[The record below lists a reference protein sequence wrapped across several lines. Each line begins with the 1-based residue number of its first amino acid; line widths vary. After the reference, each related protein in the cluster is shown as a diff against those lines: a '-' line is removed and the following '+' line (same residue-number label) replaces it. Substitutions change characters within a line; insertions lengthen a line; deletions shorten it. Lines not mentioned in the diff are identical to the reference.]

1 MGKMKLGTKIIA
13 GFIGVS
19 IITLVLGI
27 IGYYGAV
34 KSEGSIDEL
43 GAVRLPS
50 VESLLIISEA
60 QTAVDSGENAL
71 LSTHLDAEAR
81 AAQHQRFSEAK
92 KRADE
97 AWAIYEPLPQTAEEA
112 ATWKEFVPAWE
123 KWWQDHEDYVKL
135 VREYEGTISGQEEAE
150 NLYAQMTEQAL
161 VKNSESFNKAEALLN
176 AIVTIY
182 ENRAKN
188 ASFDDQTAF
197 NRVAYFT
204 IQSLLTISE
213 AQTAI
218 DSSENALLNRSIS
231 MKSRQGQY
239 DRIAAA
245 WKRAEDA
252 WKVYEPLEQTAEEKK
267 LWGQFVPAWNAWKA
281 DHGKY
286 VALCHDYDKT
296 MDAQNK
302 AKGIYE
308 KMNQQ
313 SLVTIGKSFTAAE
326 TLLNKLVEINIQV
339 AEKTSHSSI
348 SQAAFLKIFSLIA
361 MIIGVILALVLG
373 VLITRSI
380 TKPINR
386 IIEALGSGADQVS
399 SASGQVSSASQSLA
413 EGASEQAAAIEET
426 SSSLEEMSSMTK
438 QNADNA
444 AQADSLMSE
453 AKVVV
458 DKAGV
463 SMKEM
468 NKSMGEISSAG
479 QEIGK
484 IIKTIDEIAF
494 QTNLL
499 ALNAAVEAARA
510 GEAGAGFAVVA
521 DEVRNLAQRAAD
533 AAKNTAD
540 LIEGTI
546 TRINQGTEL
555 VKTTDEAFTEVAAS
569 STKVAELIGEIAAA
583 SSEQAQGIDQVNQ
596 AVSQMD
602 QVTQTNA
609 ANAEESASASEE
621 LNAQAESMLEVVSEL
636 MTLVGGEAA
645 ASKMQADHQARQR
658 SKAKRQALPVPIE
671 RRQPERNMGTKVVKG
686 DDVIPMDDD
695 FNDF

>member
-13 GFIGVS
+13 GFAAVS
-19 IITLVLGI
+19 IITLILGI
-27 IGYYGAV
+27 LGYYGAV
-34 KSEGSIDEL
+34 KSAGSINEI
-43 GAVRLPS
+43 GIVRLPS
-50 VESLLIISEA
+50 V
-60 QTAVDSGENAL
+60 DAL
-71 LSTHLDAEAR
+71 LEIKADAENIRGTMRTLAIPGLSFEMRKRQESNLAQAR
-81 AAQHQRFSEAK
+81 ESYEK
-92 KRADE
+92 
-97 AWAIYEPLPQTAEEA
+97 AWKIYEPLPQTPEE
-112 ATWKEFVPAWE
+112 TRL
-123 KWWQDHEDYVKL
+123 WQK
-135 VREYEGTISGQEEAE
+135 
-150 NLYAQMTEQAL
+150 
-161 VKNSESFNKAEALLN
+161 
-176 AIVTIY
+176 
-182 ENRAKN
+182 
-188 ASFDDQTAF
+188 
-197 NRVAYFT
+197 
-204 IQSLLTISE
+204 
-213 AQTAI
+213 
-218 DSSENALLNRSIS
+218 
-231 MKSRQGQY
+231 
-239 DRIAAA
+239 
-245 WKRAEDA
+245 
-252 WKVYEPLEQTAEEKK
+252 
-267 LWGQFVPAWNAWKA
+267 FVPAWNEWRAEQNKFMEMARQFDSNGITNPAELTRQIEGFTKDHYALVQKVLHILFMDDALFEGGDNYTLCKA
-281 DHGKY
+281 GKY
-286 VALCHDYDKT
+286 LPEFKTENKEFLKTIMDFSEPHQKFHQAVGKIKEKVKAGDIAWGRDIYIKEMVPAMREVFAAFENMLVIANESADLMDKAEKQLLGPVTEKQRIAIALLDQIVMINRD
-296 MDAQNK
+296 
-302 AKGIYE
+302 
-308 KMNQQ
+308 
-313 SLVTIGKSFTAAE
+313 VAAE
-326 TLLNKLVEINIQV
+326 EVE
-339 AEKTSHSSI
+339 SGH
-348 SQAAFLKIFSLIA
+348 SQAAFLEVFSLIA
-361 MIIGVILALVLG
+361 VILGVVLALVLG
-373 VLITRSI
+373 FLITRSI

-386 IIEALGSGADQVS
+386 IIEALASGADQVS

-444 AQADSLMSE
+444 GQADSLMRE

-468 NKSMGEISSAG
+468 TNSMDEISTAG

-555 VKTTDEAFTEVAAS
+555 VKTTDEAFTEVATS

-583 SSEQAQGIDQVNQ
+583 SAEQAQGIDQVNQ

-621 LNAQAESMLEVVSEL
+621 LNAQAESMLEVVNEL
-636 MTLVGGEAA
+636 MALVGGAA
-645 ASKMQADHQARQR
+645 AANKMRMDHQVRPAR
-658 SKAKRQALPVPIE
+658 KIKRQALPMPRE
-671 RRQPERNMGTKVVKG
+671 RSQTERNMGAMVVKD

-695 FNDF
+695 F